1 MERMQG
7 REGALVLVNGQ
18 HQPAIPAVP
27 QATQQWRIVNTCV
40 ARVLSLRLEGHPLV
54 QIAHDGTYL
63 RAPAPH
69 DRLVLPPGSRA
80 DVLVTP
86 TGTGRFTLATD
97 PYDRGTIGGMRGGG
111 TPAAGPITVA
121 TLVSSGAPA
130 PTPALPAA
138 LPAEPAP
145 PPATAERTIT
155 FQMDMGGTGGG
166 MGMAFTIDGR
176 RFDPAR
182 TDQHVTA
189 GTTEDWTVRNN
200 GPLAH
205 PFHLHAW
212 PFTVVERHGESPP
225 THALRGCRSGYL
237 GALPAPIALLTAL
250 TALTAPRDLA
260 ERDPSSENSCQRSER
275 RSMSASR

>member
-1 MERMQG
+1 
-7 REGALVLVNGQ
+7 
-18 HQPAIPAVP
+18 
-27 QATQQWRIVNTCV
+27 
-40 ARVLSLRLEGHPLV
+40 
-54 QIAHDGTYL
+54 
-63 RAPAPH
+63 
-69 DRLVLPPGSRA
+69 
-80 DVLVTP
+80 
-86 TGTGRFTLATD
+86 
-97 PYDRGTIGGMRGGG
+97 MRGGG

-155 FQMDMGGTGGG
+155 FQMGMGSTGGMGGG

-176 RFDPAR
+176 SFDPAR

-212 PFTVVERHGESPP
+212 PFTVLATSDATPVSGVPQDVVLVPP
-225 THALRGCRSGYL
+225 EGWARIRIPFTHQTGRTVYHCHILDHEDL
-237 GALPAPIALLTAL
+237 GMMATI
-250 TALTAPRDLA
+250 DV
-260 ERDPSSENSCQRSER
+260 Q
-275 RSMSASR
+275 

>member
-1 MERMQG
+1 M
-7 REGALVLVNGQ
+7 
-18 HQPAIPAVP
+18 
-27 QATQQWRIVNTCV
+27 
-40 ARVLSLRLEGHPLV
+40 
-54 QIAHDGTYL
+54 
-63 RAPAPH
+63 
-69 DRLVLPPGSRA
+69 
-80 DVLVTP
+80 LVTP
-86 TGTGRFTLATD
+86 TGTGRFALVTD
-97 PYDRGTIGGMRGGG
+97 PYDRGTMGGMRGGG

-155 FQMDMGGTGGG
+155 FQMGMGGTGGMGGG

-212 PFTVVERHGESPP
+212 PFTVLATSDATPVSGVPQDVVLVPP
-225 THALRGCRSGYL
+225 GGWARIRIPFTHQTGRTVYHCHILDHEDL
-237 GALPAPIALLTAL
+237 GMMATI
-250 TALTAPRDLA
+250 DV
-260 ERDPSSENSCQRSER
+260 Q
-275 RSMSASR
+275 